1 MSATETCPLESV
13 DAVLSA
19 AQQRC
24 EHQHRKLTP
33 QRRQVLELM
42 LNAGAAVTAYQLIDA
57 FREAHHRSVPPI
69 TIYRALD
76 FLLDTGTIHRVES
89 SNQYLVCR
97 HLGCGHRHATPQF
110 LICRHCAAVDELG
123 VSEAVIDYFHENAR
137 GAGFQLERLQFETHG
152 LCQRCLQNGHV

>member
-1 MSATETCPLESV
+1 MSTTDACPEEGI
-13 DAVLSA
+13 DAVLDA
-19 AQQRC
+19 AQRRC

-57 FREAHHRSVPPI
+57 YREAHHRSVPPI

-76 FLLDTGTIHRVES
+76 FLLDTGAIHRVES

-110 LICRHCAAVDELG
+110 LICRQCAAVDELT
-123 VSEAVIDYFHENAR
+123 VPEPIIAFFHDNADS
-137 GAGFQLERLQFETHG
+137 AGFQLERLQFETHG
-152 LCQRCLQNGHV
+152 LCRRCREKGHD